1 MTSEKLA
8 EFRAKGMLLDP
19 KFDRLAVIGDKKK
32 EKLFNFDKNKYI
44 IGYMWCDKD
53 GNSLKNGCVTFNQK
67 NIFSTFNFTENALK
81 KNCDITIYSSDTNEE
96 IIKKTIKITKIDEL
110 IELDLNK
117 LFQKSNLL
125 VNNFKI
131 KVTVDK
137 EKYSSTSNS
146 EIIKNWEVLKIHYV
160 IFIPEIMN
168 KLKWY
173 NAEKVQKEWFNNNG
187 NNYPWESE
195 PRLNFYDFNWALEF
209 DRFKKHFNKNF
220 DTWKSEKSI
229 NSLKVEI
236 HKMIKEKYVIKP
248 NSTNT
253 ETTFGIFENDNKLVD
268 IIIKPE
274 ELNYKETKCMVPLF
288 DKFYFSSL
296 KPFEESKL
304 NAELDD
310 LYGAIANTNIRIIA
324 SGFLKFENKK
334 IFVYLK
340 KIGFYIRD
348 GFDFVGDQSLG
359 NWHKNG
365 VSTNIFKNLSIN
377 NESYRNYRKDTGKGQ
392 DFYVYST
399 VKYFNVNNFKFEL

>member
-1 MTSEKLA
+1 
-8 EFRAKGMLLDP
+8 
-19 KFDRLAVIGDKKK
+19 
-32 EKLFNFDKNKYI
+32 
-44 IGYMWCDKD
+44 
-53 GNSLKNGCVTFNQK
+53 
-67 NIFSTFNFTENALK
+67 
-81 KNCDITIYSSDTNEE
+81 
-96 IIKKTIKITKIDEL
+96 
-110 IELDLNK
+110 
-117 LFQKSNLL
+117 
-125 VNNFKI
+125 
-131 KVTVDK
+131 
-137 EKYSSTSNS
+137 
-146 EIIKNWEVLKIHYV
+146 
-160 IFIPEIMN
+160 MN

-187 NNYPWESE
+187 SNYPWESE

-340 KIGFYIRD
+340 KNR
-348 GFDFVGDQSLG
+348 LL
-359 NWHKNG
+359 H
-365 VSTNIFKNLSIN
+365 
-377 NESYRNYRKDTGKGQ
+377 
-392 DFYVYST
+392 
-399 VKYFNVNNFKFEL
+399 